1 MDPCLVIDGRYAADL
16 PVGLAEARV
25 ILELAGRVVDAV
37 GPVVDAGLHQGLAR

>member
-1 MDPCLVIDGRYAADL
+1 MIDGPLAADL
-16 PVGLAEARV
+16 PVVGLAEARV